1 MRKII
6 WFRSLSLLYEEEWD
20 ITEFLDMPAED
31 CKVLRFLPVL
41 LTDDEDDDIFE
52 PERIFSNVF
61 DAWKVHKEKQKWI

>member
-20 ITEFLDMPAED
+20 ITEFLDMLAED

-41 LTDDEDDDIFE
+41 LTDDENDDIFE